1 MTWAEAVDARGWTAV
16 IIASIGL
23 SMESPH
29 LFTTIVTV
37 VITMSMLRWALGRLP
52 TSPEE
57 EARPEREEFEAKGF
71 VPNIERLLVA
81 VDARP
86 SGQFGSRLVGLL
98 AGARRIQR
106 EIVRLRSR
114 SVVTICGDR
123 GKPAVRSPTVPR
135 PARTGGMLG
144 PLRRE

>member
-1 MTWAEAVDARGWTAV
+1 MRAAGPRSSSRRS
-16 IIASIGL
+16 ASPWRVL
-23 SMESPH
+23 NQN

-123 GKPAVRSPTVPR
+123 GKPAVRSPAVPR